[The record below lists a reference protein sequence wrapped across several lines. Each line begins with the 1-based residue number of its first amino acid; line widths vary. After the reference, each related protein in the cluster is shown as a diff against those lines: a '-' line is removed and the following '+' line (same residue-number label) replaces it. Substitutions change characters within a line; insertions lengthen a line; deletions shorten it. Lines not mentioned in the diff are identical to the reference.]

1 MKSNE
6 LKAELTRNEKTYADM
21 ATELGVSVIAF
32 QRKINGETEFKSSE
46 ISALKTALNLSAER
60 VAEIFFN

>member
-1 MKSNE
+1 MKPNE
-6 LKAELTRNEKTYADM
+6 LKAELTRNGRNYAEM
-21 ATELGVSVIAF
+21 ANALGISVVAF

-46 ISALKTALNLSAER
+46 ISALKTELKLTADR

>member
-1 MKSNE
+1 MKPNE
-6 LKAELTRNEKTYADM
+6 LKAELTRNGRNYAEM
-21 ATELGVSVIAF
+21 AAALGISVVAF